1 MPFFSIII
9 PTFNFAHT
17 IVRTITSVLNQVY
30 VDFEIIIVDDG
41 SMDDTKE
48 VVLAIED
55 NRVKYFYQDNQGV
68 CVARNTGAMKAKG
81 NYLLFLDGDDYVSVD
96 WLQDFYNEIQK
107 SGATIVCCNSS
118 VELINTV
125 DSDAFLAGNF
135 TVKKELFLKAGKYDE
150 NLKFGENTE
159 LKWRLDAEN
168 PTIATIQKNNFF
180 YDNSQSNIGNKKKE
194 NQIEFSYYVLKKH
207 ATLLKNNKRWTQLL
221 YQISGVN
228 CIQLGRTK
236 EGKQLLWKGYLSNPT
251 HIKSL
256 LRVIKYFIKN

>member
-1 MPFFSIII
+1 MISIII
-9 PTFNFAHT
+9 PSYNRAST
-17 IVRTITSVLNQVY
+17 IANAVNSILNQT
-30 VDFEIIIVDDG
+30 FSNWELIIVDDG
-41 SMDDTKE
+41 ST
-48 VVLAIED
+48 D
-55 NRVKYFYQDNQGV
+55 NTQNIVKSYSDERIFYYYQTNQGV
-68 CVARNTGAMKAKG
+68 CTARNYGASVASG
-81 NYLLFLDGDDYVSVD
+81 EYLVFLDSDDYVTTN
-96 WLQDFYNEIQK
+96 WLQDFYDEIQK
-107 SGATIVCCNSS
+107 SGATIVCCNSIVKS
-118 VELINTV
+118 INAV
-125 DSDAFLAGNF
+125 DHIAFLAGNF

-168 PTIATIQKNNFF
+168 PTIVTIEKNNFF
-180 YDNSQSNIGNKKKE
+180 YDNSQSNNGNKKKE

-207 ATLLKNNKRWTQLL
+207 ATLLKNNKRWSQLL

-256 LRVIKYFIKN
+256 FRVIKYFIKY